1 MDPEAKARLIIDD
14 KLEAAGWVLQDR
26 SEFDRTAAIGV
37 AVREFPTVQGKEVDY
52 ALFVDGFPCGI
63 IEAKEDNK
71 GVSLSTDV
79 LKQNEDYKA
88 DGLKGNYDQDDVR
101 FIYEATSEVI
111 LYKDLKDPKPRSHKI
126 YSFHRPEYLQQ
137 LITDFKEHTKHKG
150 TTLRKRLQHF
160 PELDVEGF
168 RDCQVKAIAGLEHSF
183 GLNRQRSLIQMA
195 TGAGKTFTA
204 VTVAYRLLKFAGARR
219 ILFLVDTNNLGEQAE
234 MEFKNYKSYDTK
246 EKFTDLYNIERI
258 QTSYIQDTTNVTIS
272 TIQRLYSMLCNDLE
286 NFAEGSDEEIQ
297 TDDGAVR
304 EVQYNPRYTPEYF
317 DFIFIDECHRSIYHK
332 WSQIF
337 DYFDAFLIGLT
348 ATPSKQTYG
357 FFRQN
362 VVSEYTHEQAV
373 TDGVNVGSF
382 GTVVIK
388 TEKTVNGGTVAR
400 IESKVQKR
408 DKRKRTERWEVVD
421 QDEEYQGKDLDRSV
435 VNYNTI
441 RLILQ
446 TFKEKWQTWPFFRDR
461 NELPKTLIFAKDD
474 SHADDIIRICKE
486 VFDEGDDFCKKITY
500 QSEEKESELLYN
512 FRHAYYPRIA
522 VTVTK
527 IATGTDVK
535 CIEILIF
542 MRDIRNE
549 NFYEQML
556 GRARRT
562 LAHDELI
569 LSTPS
574 ATTDKL
580 GYVVVDAV
588 GITES
593 PKMQSKATGEPKP
606 TISFKKLLDDVA
618 NAETDE
624 DIFKALAGR
633 LVRLDKILK
642 PKDRK
647 EFEDITGGISVLQ
660 LASNLDNAHQVDQ
673 VDEQVHQEFPKFDSM
688 TEDEKQECVKK
699 VITKRCHNAAL
710 PINKKKVRD
719 FLLRVGNANDQTID
733 PALDSLK
740 SADITPMQ
748 EDDVIESFRQFISD
762 EQNRNEVEALDII
775 YRQDFK
781 TRPLTEAMIHDLF
794 EKMREFKASLTQQN
808 IFIAYRKF
816 TKSQSAFKQLADIIQ
831 IVRYEWKQI
840 DELTPFANGVNAR
853 FKKWVFEKNQ
863 NTKDKNQPFTEEQME
878 WLRLIRDHIAANA
891 SISIEAIKIGKFQK
905 MGGVM
910 KFYKLFGSEYNNILN
925 ELNATLVA

>member
-1 MDPEAKARLIIDD
+1 MDPEAKARLVIDD

-88 DGLKGNYDQDDVR
+88 DGLKGNYDQDDIR
-101 FIYEATSEVI
+101 FIYEATSEVV

-126 YSFHRPEYLQQ
+126 YSFHRPEYLQS
-137 LITDFKEHTKHKG
+137 LIQEYKEHIVYKG
-150 TTLRKRLQHF
+150 TTLRNRLQHF

-183 GLNRQRSLIQMA
+183 GMNRQRSLIQMA

-204 VTVAYRLLKFAGARR
+204 VTVAYRLLKFAGAKR

-234 MEFKNYKSYDTK
+234 SEFKKYVSNDTK
-246 EKFTDLYNIERI
+246 EKFTDLYNVERI
-258 QTSYIQDTTNVTIS
+258 QKSYIQDTTNVTIT

-286 NFAEGSDEEIQ
+286 NFAEGSDDEIQ

-337 DYFDAFLIGLT
+337 DYFDAFLVGLT

-362 VVSEYTHEQAV
+362 VVSEYTHEEAV

-388 TEKTVNGGTVAR
+388 TDKTQNGGLVAR
-400 IESKVQKR
+400 VESRIQKR
-408 DKRKRTERWEVVD
+408 DKRKRTERWEIVD
-421 QDEEYQGKDLDRSV
+421 EDEVYKGKDLDRSV

-446 TFKEKWQTWPFFRDR
+446 TLKDNWQTWPFFRDR
-461 NELPKTLIFAKDD
+461 VELPKTLIFAKDD

-500 QSEEKESELLYN
+500 QSEEKESELLHN
-512 FRHAYYPRIA
+512 FRNEYNPRIA

-535 CIEILIF
+535 CIEILVF

-569 LSTPS
+569 QSSPS

-580 GYVVVDAV
+580 GYVIVDAV

-593 PKMQSKATGEPKP
+593 PKMQSKATGDPKP
-606 TISFKKLLDDVA
+606 TISFKKLLDDIA

-624 DIFKALAGR
+624 DLFKALAGR
-633 LVRLDKILK
+633 LVRLDKTLK
-642 PKDRK
+642 DKQKDQFK
-647 EFEDITGGISVLQ
+647 EITGGISVLL
-660 LASNLDNAHQVDQ
+660 LASDLDKAHQVDE
-673 VDEQVHQEFPKFDSM
+673 VDQQVHDEYPKFDSM
-688 TEDEKQECVKK
+688 TEEEQQTCIKK
-699 VITKRCHNAAL
+699 VITKRCYKAAY
-710 PINKKKVRD
+710 PINKKAVRD
-719 FLLRVGNANDQTID
+719 FLLKVGNANDQTID
-733 PALDSLK
+733 PALDSLL
-740 SADITPMQ
+740 SADIVPMN
-748 EDDVIESFRQFISD
+748 ESDVLESFKEFISK
-762 EQNRNEVEALDII
+762 EQNRAEVEALDII
-775 YRQDFK
+775 FRQDFK
-781 TRPLTEAMIHDLF
+781 NRPITEAMIHDLF
-794 EKMREFKASLTQQN
+794 DKLREFNASLTQQN
-808 IFIAYRKF
+808 IFIAYHSF
-816 TKSQSAFKQLADIIQ
+816 TKSKQAFKQLADIIQ
-831 IVRYEWKQI
+831 IIRYEWHQI
-840 DELTPFANGVNAR
+840 SELTPFAEGVHAR
-853 FKKWVFEKNQ
+853 FKAWVFEKNR
-863 NTKDKNQPFTEEQME
+863 NTSESNRPFTEEQMQ
-878 WLRLIRDHIAANA
+878 WLRLIRDHIAVNA
-891 SISIEAIKIGKFQK
+891 SISIDAIKMGQFHQL
-905 MGGVM
+905 GGVV
-910 KFYKLFGSEYNNILN
+910 KFYRLFGNNCKELLN
-925 ELNATLVA
+925 ELNIELVA